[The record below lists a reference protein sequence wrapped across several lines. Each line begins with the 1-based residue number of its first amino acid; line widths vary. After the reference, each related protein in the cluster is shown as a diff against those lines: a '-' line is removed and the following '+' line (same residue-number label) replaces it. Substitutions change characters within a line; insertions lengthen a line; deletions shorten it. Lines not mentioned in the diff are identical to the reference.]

1 MSDPTSSSRDGHASW
16 SHYQPSLSVVFI
28 IVVLFVGA
36 TFLMVRAVTPSSG
49 TPTTTT
55 TAASSSTST
64 TAPHSGRVIKSHVR
78 VQVANGTTIGSL
90 ASRYTQKLMTQN
102 WDTLP
107 PVNGPHVA
115 ATIIYYNPGDHAAA
129 LLVAQAVGVT
139 AAVVHPLGGGSP
151 VPGASGDGVIVILGP
166 NSSG

>member
-1 MSDPTSSSRDGHASW
+1 MSDPTSSARGGHASG
-16 SHYQPSLSVVFI
+16 SHYQPSLGVVFV

-36 TFLMVRAVTPSSG
+36 TFAMVRSSSPSSG

-55 TAASSSTST
+55 TTGPTTST
-64 TAPHSGRVIKSHVR
+64 TSPGKGRVIKSRVR

-115 ATIIYYNPGDHAAA
+115 ATIIYYNPGERAAA
-129 LLVAQAVGVT
+129 LLVAAAVGVS
-139 AAVVHPLGGGSP
+139 AASVHPLGGGSP
-151 VPGASGDGVIVILGP
+151 VPGASGDGVIVLLGP
-166 NSSG
+166 NSGG

>member
-1 MSDPTSSSRDGHASW
+1 MSTPTSSPRDSHASG
-16 SHYQPSLSVVFI
+16 SHYQPSLGVVI
-28 IVVLFVGA
+28 MIVVLFVGA
-36 TFLMVRAVTPSSG
+36 TFLMVRAASPSSG

-55 TAASSSTST
+55 TSTPSSTST
-64 TAPHSGRVIKSHVR
+64 TSPSTGRVIKSKVR

-115 ATIIYYNPGDHAAA
+115 ATIIYYNPGERTAA
-129 LLVAQAVGVT
+129 LEVATAVGVS
-139 AAVVHPLGGGSP
+139 ASVVHPLGGGSP
-151 VPGASGDGVIVILGP
+151 IPGASGDGVIVILGP
-166 NSSG
+166 DSGG

>member
-1 MSDPTSSSRDGHASW
+1 
-16 SHYQPSLSVVFI
+16 
-28 IVVLFVGA
+28 
-36 TFLMVRAVTPSSG
+36 
-49 TPTTTT
+49 
-55 TAASSSTST
+55 
-64 TAPHSGRVIKSHVR
+64 

-107 PVNGPHVA
+107 PVNGPHVP

-129 LLVAQAVGVT
+129 LLVAAAVGVT

-166 NSSG
+166 NSGG